1 MQNSFEVANLGAVS
15 LTTLSDDRT
24 LLSGLLVEAA
34 EADRNTAEL
43 GELISSPEERAAA
56 VELPRPQDLPPEYK
70 GMYSRYCLGHPDQ
83 HWGTR
88 ATVIATLNVA
98 YNWWK
103 NGNSPTMLIGHIS
116 AKDFAATRGHS
127 AHKTGTHVDIDL
139 AETLPRDSGYN
150 REAQLKCARVCW
162 FAIQAGFQRGLFSDQ
177 VVCDAV
183 NKLAADKGFPGRM
196 VVRADHDNHFHFE
209 MPRQP

>member
-1 MQNSFEVANLGAVS
+1 MQNSFEVANLGTVS
-15 LTTLSDDRT
+15 LTDVSDDRT

-34 EADRNTAEL
+34 KAERNTAEL
-43 GELISSPEERAAA
+43 GELISSPEEMAAA
-56 VELPRPQDLPPEYK
+56 VELPCPQNLPPKYK
-70 GMYSRYCLGHPDQ
+70 GMYSRYCLGYPDQ

-88 ATVIATLNVA
+88 ATVLATLNVA

-116 AKDFAATRGHS
+116 AQDFAATRSHS

-139 AETLPRDSGYN
+139 AGTLPRDPEYN
-150 REAQLKCARVCW
+150 REKQLKCARVCW

-183 NKLAADKGFPGRM
+183 NKLAADKRFPGQM

>member
-24 LLSGLLVEAA
+24 PLSELLVEAA

-116 AKDFAATRGHS
+116 AQDFAATRGHS

-139 AETLPRDSGYN
+139 AGTLPRDPEYN
-150 REAQLKCARVCW
+150 REKQLKCARVCW

-183 NKLAADKGFPGRM
+183 NKLAADKRFPGQM

-209 MPRQP
+209 MPR

>member
-1 MQNSFEVANLGAVS
+1 MQNSFEVANLGDVS

-24 LLSGLLVEAA
+24 RLSELLVEAA
-34 EADRNTAEL
+34 EADRNTDEL
-43 GELISSPEERAAA
+43 GELISSPEEMAAA
-56 VELPRPQDLPPEYK
+56 VELPHEKNLPSRYK
-70 GMYSRYCLGHPDQ
+70 GMYIRYSSSCPNQ

-103 NGNSPTMLIGHIS
+103 KGNSPTMLIGDIS
-116 AKDFAATRGHS
+116 AKNFAATGCHA
-127 AHKTGTHVDIDL
+127 AHKTGTHVDMDL
-139 AETLPRDSGYN
+139 AGTLPWDPEYN
-150 REAQLKCARVCW
+150 REKQLKCARVCW

-183 NKLAADKGFPGRM
+183 NELAADKGFPGRM

>member
-1 MQNSFEVANLGAVS
+1 MQNIFEVASPGAFS
-15 LTTLSDDRT
+15 PTTLSDDRIP
-24 LLSGLLVEAA
+24 LSELLVEAA
-34 EADRNTAEL
+34 EADRNTDEL
-43 GELISSPEERAAA
+43 GELISSSEEMAAA
-56 VELPRPQDLPPEYK
+56 VELPHHQNLPSRYQ
-70 GMYSRYCLGHPDQ
+70 GMYVRYCSSCPNQ

-103 NGNSPTMLIGHIS
+103 NRNSPPMLIGDIS
-116 AKDFAATRGHS
+116 AQNFAATGCHA

-139 AETLPRDSGYN
+139 AKTLPKDPEYN
-150 REAQLKCARVCW
+150 REKQLKCARVCW
-162 FAIQAGFQRGLFSDQ
+162 FAIQAGFRRGLFSDQ

-209 MPRQP
+209 MPR